1 MSPTIEEL
9 REEVKREALE
19 SLEGCADYHHTKLS
33 EDQQRKIENGL
44 KKWGPWIARFIRVNL
59 MRKEG

>member
-44 KKWGPWIARFIRVNL
+44 KKLGPWLVGIIRKSL
-59 MRKEG
+59 MRKES